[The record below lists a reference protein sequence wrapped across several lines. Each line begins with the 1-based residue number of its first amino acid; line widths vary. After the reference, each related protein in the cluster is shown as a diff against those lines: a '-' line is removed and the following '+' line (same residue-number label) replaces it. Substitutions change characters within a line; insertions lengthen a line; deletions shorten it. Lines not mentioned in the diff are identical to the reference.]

1 MRSGGRWQRAFED
14 QRATYATAAR
24 LSQLIRHAPGGYA
37 CRPDVQHD
45 LVIARFAYHHR
56 MAMNPVD
63 LGPAAALFRSLADRT
78 RLAIVR
84 RLAVGEARVVDLT
97 GELGL
102 AQSTVSKHLA
112 CLRDCGLVDFRV
124 QGRQSFYALTRPELV
139 DLLASAEALLAAT
152 GAAVALC
159 PTYGQPAATEAA
171 VR

>member
-1 MRSGGRWQRAFED
+1 
-14 QRATYATAAR
+14 
-24 LSQLIRHAPGGYA
+24 
-37 CRPDVQHD
+37 
-45 LVIARFAYHHR
+45 